1 MSMSDAIPDQNWW
14 PKGGFH
20 ANSGS
25 RTFLNL
31 RHLNLPF
38 WKYLFTI
45 LCTLTTVSRWIS
57 YRVFSLNRF
66 KSQFCVILDDIC
78 CIYRSISE
86 WECCSPDFFFI
97 REMGKIWLRSYWGK
111 GKKKKNYAY
120 KKYLMVYKTTGWI
133 LMLIKKAKKLSLN
146 GNALLFTKVPIRPT
160 KTRGWCVSICLFSS
174 FFFFIYLNVHIF
186 CANIAALFSYL
197 TN

>member
-1 MSMSDAIPDQNWW
+1 MSDAIPDQNWW

-120 KKYLMVYKTTGWI
+120 KKI
-133 LMLIKKAKKLSLN
+133 SN
-146 GNALLFTKVPIRPT
+146 GLQDHWVD
-160 KTRGWCVSICLFSS
+160 
-174 FFFFIYLNVHIF
+174 
-186 CANIAALFSYL
+186 SYVDQKSKEIIS
-197 TN
+197 